1 MSTEVKSNPMPI
13 KVNDLAKELGATP
26 SVVLSVLAELEISVD
41 GNTFDADEETLEF
54 IKEAVAEHGGGNADG
69 VGMPRGRTPRDIAGA
84 LGVPDKDVVL
94 TLIKKFKTMATLTT
108 VLADELTEQ
117 VVAEFGKSVRWEDV
131 APKAKSASSS
141 KPAADKNGEIIR
153 PPVVTILGHVDHGK
167 TSLLDYIRKANVVS
181 KEHGGITQHIGAYQV
196 KLNEGIITF
205 LDTPGHA
212 AFTAMRA
219 RGAQVTDIA
228 ILVVAADDG
237 IMPQTQEAISH
248 AKNADVPIIVAVNKI
263 DKPDANVDKV
273 MMALPQ
279 YELVPEAYG
288 GDIIVCPVSAHTGEG
303 VPHLLEMI
311 LLQAEVLELKAN
323 PKAEFHGVVIEAQL
337 EKGRGPVATVLV
349 ENGTLKVGDVVVVGQ
364 TWGKIKAMTDYAGE
378 RVKSAGPSQPVEILG
393 LNEVPGAGDPVEFA
407 KDEREGRDLANDR
420 ADQAKAKLN
429 TGAKKKLSLRE
440 LRKHLEGSDVKDLN
454 LIIKADVQGS
464 VEAVKGLVE
473 KIENEEV
480 NVKILHA
487 GVGSVTESDI
497 LLASTAN
504 AICVGFNVKPEP
516 KAKSE
521 ADRQKVEIRTYT
533 IIYELI
539 EDIEAAV
546 KGMLEPKFEEDYHG
560 TVEIRAVFKLTKAG
574 KVAGSH
580 VTDGK
585 ILRNDKVRVTRVG
598 ELVYDGTVE
607 SLRNVKQDVRE
618 MFAGQDCGLRFVNWD
633 DFKEGDVVEAYDMV
647 QID

>member
-1 MSTEVKSNPMPI
+1 MLIN
-13 KVNDLAKELGATP
+13 VNEFAKECGVTP
-26 SVVLSVLAELEISVD
+26 AMVLSELAELGIEVVNDSFEADEDTRELLKDSLVSKASD
-41 GNTFDADEETLEF
+41 GNAITL
-54 IKEAVAEHGGGNADG
+54 A
-69 VGMPRGRTPRDIAGA
+69 PGRTPRDIASA
-84 LGVPDKDVVL
+84 LGVPDKDVQMA
-94 TLIKKFKTMATLTT
+94 LIKKFKAMVTLTT
-108 VLADELTEQ
+108 TLPDDLTEKL
-117 VVAEFGKSVRWEDV
+117 VTEFGKKVKWADPAASK
-131 APKAKSASSS
+131 PKVSAKSAAPTGGAV
-141 KPAADKNGEIIR
+141 KR

-167 TSLLDYIRKANVVS
+167 TSLLDYIRKTTVVS
-181 KEHGGITQHIGAYQV
+181 GEHGGITQHIGAYQV
-196 KLNEGIITF
+196 DLPEGVITF

-248 AKNADVPIIVAVNKI
+248 VKNAKVPIIVAINKI
-263 DKPDANVDKV
+263 DKPSANVEKV
-273 MMALPQ
+273 LMALPQ
-279 YELVPEAYG
+279 YELVPESYG
-288 GDIIVCPVSAHTGEG
+288 GDIICVPVSAHTGDG

-311 LLQAEVLELKAN
+311 LLQADIMELKAD
-323 PKAEFHGVVIEAQL
+323 PKGMFQGVVIEAQL

-349 ENGTLKVGDVVVVGQ
+349 EEGTLRVGDVVVVGQ
-364 TWGKIKAMTDYAGE
+364 TYGKIKAMSDFAGAK
-378 RVKSAGPSQPVEILG
+378 VTAAGPSQPVEILG
-393 LNEVPGAGDPVEFA
+393 LNDVPGAGDRVEYA
-407 KDEREGRDLANDR
+407 ADEREARDVSGKRNDVE
-420 ADQAKAKLN
+420 KAKLQV
-429 TGAKKKLSLRE
+429 GPKKKMSLRD
-440 LRKHLEGSDVKDLN
+440 LRKHLETSDVKDLN

-464 VEAVKGLVE
+464 VEAVRGLVE

-480 NVKILHA
+480 KVRILHY
-487 GVGSVTESDI
+487 GVGTITESDI

-504 AICVGFNVKPEP
+504 AICVGFNVKPEI
-516 KAKSE
+516 KAKAE

-546 KGMLEPKFEEDYHG
+546 KGMLEPKFEEEYHG

-585 ILRNDKVRVTRVG
+585 ILRNDKVRVKR
-598 ELVYDGTVE
+598 GTEIVFAGTIE
-607 SLRNVKQDVRE
+607 SLRNVKQDTRE
-618 MFAGQDCGLRFVNWD
+618 MIAGQDCGLRFNGWE
-633 DFKEGDVVEAYDMV
+633 DFKEGDIVEAYDMV